1 MIFFQVQQENFRMVL
16 QTPTNGGKMLK
27 KYKIMDY
34 DFPLVIM
41 VIGLTI
47 FGIMA
52 ISSANPSYVSK
63 QTAGMVFGVVLMVF
77 ISLLDYSFLIKLYIP
92 FYILNVVLLGLVLS
106 PLGSS
111 TNGAQRWINLFGITF
126 QPSEAA
132 KILLILFYAQ
142 FIMKYKDKVK
152 NISFVLIC
160 LALLAL
166 PLGLIFK
173 QPDLST
179 CIMVMMIFSSMIFV
193 AGVNWKLVVF
203 VLSVSIPSVLFIIYN
218 AVQEDSSILKDYQQ
232 RRILAWLHPEEYA
245 NSEAYQTLNSMMAI
259 GSGQLYGKGYNTN
272 EISSVLNGGFISES
286 QTDFIFTV
294 IGEEFGFIGA
304 CIVVVLILGIAIECF
319 MISMR
324 AKDKA
329 GEVIAAGVGGW
340 IGFQGIINIGVATGV
355 LPNTGLPLPFVS
367 AGLTSLLSV
376 YVGIGFVLN
385 VRLQGNKYILGRG

>member
-1 MIFFQVQQENFRMVL
+1 
-16 QTPTNGGKMLK
+16 ML
-27 KYKIMDY
+27 
-34 DFPLVIM
+34 
-41 VIGLTI
+41 
-47 FGIMA
+47 
-52 ISSANPSYVSK
+52 
-63 QTAGMVFGVVLMVF
+63 
-77 ISLLDYSFLIKLYIP
+77 
-92 FYILNVVLLGLVLS
+92 
-106 PLGSS
+106 
-111 TNGAQRWINLFGITF
+111 
-126 QPSEAA
+126 
-132 KILLILFYAQ
+132 
-142 FIMKYKDKVK
+142 
-152 NISFVLIC
+152 
-160 LALLAL
+160 
-166 PLGLIFK
+166 
-173 QPDLST
+173 
-179 CIMVMMIFSSMIFV
+179 MMIFSSMIFV

>member
-1 MIFFQVQQENFRMVL
+1 
-16 QTPTNGGKMLK
+16 MLK
-27 KYKIMDY
+27 KYKIIDY

-41 VIGLTI
+41 VVGLTI

-52 ISSANPSYVSK
+52 ISSANPSYISK
-63 QTAGMVFGVVLMVF
+63 QTAGMVFGIVLMIF
-77 ISLLDYSFLIKLYIP
+77 ISLLDYSFIIKLYIP
-92 FYILNVVLLGLVLS
+92 FYLLNLVLLGLVLS

-111 TNGAQRWINLFGITF
+111 TNGAQRWISLFGITF

-152 NISFVLIC
+152 NISFVFIC
-160 LALLAL
+160 LALLAV
-166 PLGLIFK
+166 PLGLIYS

-179 CIMVMMIFSSMIFV
+179 CIMVMMIFSSIVFV
-193 AGVNWKLVVF
+193 AGVNWKLVAL
-203 VLSVSIPSVLFIIYN
+203 VLSVSIPTALFIIYN

-319 MISMR
+319 MVSMR

>member
-1 MIFFQVQQENFRMVL
+1 
-16 QTPTNGGKMLK
+16 MLK
-27 KYKIMDY
+27 KYKLINY

-52 ISSANPSYVSK
+52 ISSADPSFVSK
-63 QTAGMVFGVVLMVF
+63 QTAGMIFGIVMMIF
-77 ISLLDYSFLIKLYIP
+77 ISLLDYSLIIKLYIP
-92 FYILNVVLLGLVLS
+92 FYILNILLLGLVLS

-152 NISFVLIC
+152 NFGFILIC
-160 LALLAL
+160 LGLLAV
-166 PLGLIFK
+166 PLGLIYA

-179 CIMVMMIFSSMIFV
+179 CIMVMMIFSSIIFV
-193 AGVNWKLVVF
+193 AGVNWKLVAF
-203 VLSVSIPSVLFIIYN
+203 VLSVSIPTVLFVIYN
-218 AVQEDSSILKDYQQ
+218 AVQEESSFLKDYQQ

-245 NSEAYQTLNSMMAI
+245 NAEAYQTLNSMMAI

-294 IGEEFGFIGA
+294 IGEEFGFVGG
-304 CIVVVLILGIAIECF
+304 CLVVVLILSIALRCF
-319 MISMR
+319 LISMK

-329 GEVIAAGVGGW
+329 GEVIAVGIGAW

-367 AGLTSLLSV
+367 YGLTSLLTV
-376 YVGIGFVLN
+376 YAGIGFVLN

>member
-1 MIFFQVQQENFRMVL
+1 
-16 QTPTNGGKMLK
+16 MLK
-27 KYKIMDY
+27 KYKIIDY
-34 DFPLVIM
+34 DFPLIIM
-41 VIGLTI
+41 VVGLTI

-63 QTAGMVFGVVLMVF
+63 QTAGMVFGIVLMIF
-77 ISLLDYSFLIKLYIP
+77 ISLLDYSFIIKLYIP
-92 FYILNVVLLGLVLS
+92 FYLINAALLGLVLS

-111 TNGAQRWINLFGITF
+111 TNGAQRWISLFGITF

-152 NISFVLIC
+152 NISFVFIC
-160 LALLAL
+160 LALLVI
-166 PLGLIFK
+166 PLGLIYS

-193 AGVNWKLVVF
+193 AGVNWKLVAF
-203 VLSVSIPSVLFIIYN
+203 VLSVSIPTVLFVIYN

-304 CIVVVLILGIAIECF
+304 CIVVVLILAIAIECF
-319 MISMR
+319 MVSMR

-376 YVGIGFVLN
+376 YIGIGFVLN
-385 VRLQGNKYILGRG
+385 VKLQGNKYILGRG